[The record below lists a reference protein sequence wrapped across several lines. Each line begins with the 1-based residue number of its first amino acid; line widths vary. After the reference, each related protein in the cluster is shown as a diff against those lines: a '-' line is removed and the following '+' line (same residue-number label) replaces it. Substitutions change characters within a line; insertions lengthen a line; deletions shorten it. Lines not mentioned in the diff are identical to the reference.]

1 MGSCSS
7 SSSTSSSVVLLTGS
21 TGNTGSS
28 TIQHLNK
35 LLSSGKFNNN
45 NLTIRGGVRD
55 EKKASEKFNSLK
67 WPSNTKFEY
76 TNTTAPNDSKKPT
89 DNIKSALNGVST
101 LAIFPPGEGRVE
113 TSLAFIESAKLNNI
127 KHIILLSV
135 ATAGIDSITFGRQW
149 KEIESAVIQSK
160 IPYTFVRAPFF
171 LENQYGNVGSIKN
184 QSAFYYPVKPESE
197 HVLISVSDIG
207 EAVANIIL
215 NPSTHLNKTYTLT
228 TSEAISNLQVAKI
241 YSELLNK
248 QVNFIQVPDSAA
260 LEAMVGM
267 GYPKWQAQGVVELWN
282 SVDNKDSVAIK
293 PTNDFKTI
301 TGKDPISQKQFITN
315 IIAAFK

>member
-1 MGSCSS
+1 MSS
-7 SSSTSSSVVLLTGS
+7 NSRVVLITGS
-21 TGNTGSS
+21 TGNTGSA
-28 TIQHLNK
+28 TIQHLNR
-35 LLSSGKFNNN
+35 LLNEGKSNNGD
-45 NLTIRGGVRD
+45 LTVRAGVRD

-67 WPSNTKFEY
+67 WPNNTKLEY
-76 TNTTAPNDSKKPT
+76 INTTAPNDSKKPT
-89 DNIKSALNGVST
+89 DNINKALNGVST
-101 LAIFPPGEGRVE
+101 LVIFPPGEGRVE

-184 QSAFYYPVKPESE
+184 QSAFYYPVKPESK
-197 HVLISVSDIG
+197 HVLISVQDIG
-207 EAVANIIL
+207 EAVATVIL
-215 NPSTHLNKTYTLT
+215 NPSAHLNKTYTIT
-228 TSEAISNLQVAKI
+228 TPEAISNLDIAKI
-241 YSELLNK
+241 YSELLVK
-248 QVNFIQVPDSAA
+248 QVNFVQVPDSAA

-267 GYPKWQAQGVVELWN
+267 GYPEWQAKGVVELWN
-282 SVDNKDSVAIK
+282 SVDNKDSVSIN
-293 PTNDFKTI
+293 PTNDFKAI
-301 TGKDPISQKQFITN
+301 TGKDPISQKQFITS